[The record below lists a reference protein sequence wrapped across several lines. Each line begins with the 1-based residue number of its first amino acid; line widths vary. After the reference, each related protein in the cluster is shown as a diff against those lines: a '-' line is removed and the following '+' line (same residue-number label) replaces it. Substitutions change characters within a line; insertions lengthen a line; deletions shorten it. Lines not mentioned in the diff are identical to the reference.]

1 MQCVS
6 VGIASVVC
14 STFENVQKALVGS
27 TSVVVGPHRL
37 AEWHGRREQLAALLF
52 TAALHFFHLSVQP
65 LHRQLVGLGGGKS
78 VDGLPTRLQSLLHP
92 VYCHLAL

>member
-1 MQCVS
+1 MHHVS
-6 VGIASVVC
+6 VSIASIVC
-14 STFENVQKALVGS
+14 SLFENVQKALVG
-27 TSVVVGPHRL
+27 TMSVVIGSHRL

-78 VDGLPTRLQSLLHP
+78 GDGSPARLQLLLHS